1 MLINIKEVL
10 YMTHYRLTAKRWHAI
25 QTNDHHADGQFF
37 YAVASTGIFC
47 RPSCASRLP
56 QRQNVRIFK
65 TSAEALAAGF
75 RPCKRCTPTGR
86 PLSDAAWSAE
96 IKQIIERHYAS
107 ELNLNELAQL
117 AHGAPYYLHHKFTTV
132 TGQTPQ
138 QYLTQVRLAHA
149 RHFLTTT
156 TLSISAIAQRCG
168 WPNANYFSTLF
179 KRQIGISPRQYRE
192 KKATHAT
199 HD

>member
-1 MLINIKEVL
+1 
-10 YMTHYRLTAKRWHAI
+10 MTHYRLTAKRWHAI

-47 RPSCASRLP
+47 
-56 QRQNVRIFK
+56 
-65 TSAEALAAGF
+65 

-107 ELNLNELAQL
+107 ELNLNELAQI

-156 TLSISAIAQRCG
+156 ALSISAIAQRCG